1 MSPLD
6 AVPIGVWLAM
16 VGCAVA
22 MFLLV
27 IDAAS
32 GTDDDRTIRTTA
44 EERDAMLRAARA
56 ARAARRRERG
66 RQ

>member
-1 MSPLD
+1 M
-6 AVPIGVWLAM
+6 A
-16 VGCAVA
+16 GCAVA
-22 MFLLV
+22 LFLLV

-56 ARAARRRERG
+56 ARAAQRRERG
-66 RQ
+66 RR